1 VTRVRSDFLCL
12 DAIDNVLLHICR
24 HEDEQAAE
32 HPLSAS
38 LALPCHRYWLEQ
50 MKDNTHN
57 SVPLSAETYLHAATI
72 LDACAAARACP
83 RMLPHSSSLSSVANG
98 PAMI

>member
-1 VTRVRSDFLCL
+1 MTRVRSDFLCL

-50 MKDNTHN
+50 MKANTHN
-57 SVPLSAETYLHAATI
+57 SPLSADVLACEKCYERMQYREAMI
-72 LDACAAARACP
+72 EGWDA
-83 RMLPHSSSLSSVANG
+83 SVSSLG
-98 PAMI
+98 QED